1 MRERIPWFDGAK
13 LDDIT
18 DYLTYVFVPALFVW
32 RGALVPNA
40 WVLPVVTP
48 ILLSSAYGF
57 NRTDAKTS
65 DHFFTGFPSYWNVVT
80 FYLLVARW
88 PSEVNAA
95 ILVGVCGAG
104 VRADPLRLP
113 VSNAGVERRDKR
125 RRRDVG
131 RADAAHAVAVPGCVR
146 AGLLGLACL
155 PVVLFPAVV
164 LAPLRAKSFET
175 RDSTPRGV
183 PVKPIPI
190 HAFNPGPYTGDGNW
204 TWLIRGRVTTLIDA
218 GTGESRHLE
227 AIERA
232 LDGAALSQVI
242 VTHGHTDHASGVTAL
257 AAKFPGVRFLKM
269 PWPERDGRWPAPWEP
284 LRDGSVVP
292 AGDDTLTAI
301 HTPGHAPDHLCL
313 WHAESRTMFC
323 GDLAQKGTTIY
334 IPPNLQ
340 GDLLAY
346 LASLERVLALRPAQ
360 LLPAHGPVIDD
371 PDRVL
376 RGYIEHRREREA
388 QILELLRGGESS
400 PDVMVIRMYRGLKDT
415 LVPMARESVL
425 AHLLKLEHEG
435 RARRSGDAWHIIE
448 P

>member
-1 MRERIPWFDGAK
+1 M
-13 LDDIT
+13 
-18 DYLTYVFVPALFVW
+18 
-32 RGALVPNA
+32 
-40 WVLPVVTP
+40 
-48 ILLSSAYGF
+48 
-57 NRTDAKTS
+57 
-65 DHFFTGFPSYWNVVT
+65 
-80 FYLLVARW
+80 
-88 PSEVNAA
+88 
-95 ILVGVCGAG
+95 
-104 VRADPLRLP
+104 
-113 VSNAGVERRDKR
+113 
-125 RRRDVG
+125 
-131 RADAAHAVAVPGCVR
+131 
-146 AGLLGLACL
+146 
-155 PVVLFPAVV
+155 
-164 LAPLRAKSFET
+164 
-175 RDSTPRGV
+175 
-183 PVKPIPI
+183 KPIPL

-227 AIERA
+227 AIEEA
-232 LDGAALSQVI
+232 LDGAALSHVI

-257 AAKFPGVRFLKM
+257 AARFPGVRFLKM

-284 LRDGSVVP
+284 LHDGSVVP

-313 WHAESRTMFC
+313 WHAESQTMFC

-346 LASLERVLALRPAQ
+346 LTSLERVLALRPAQ

-376 RGYIEHRREREA
+376 RGYIEHRREREE
-388 QILELLRGGESS
+388 QILEQLRGGESS

-435 RARRSGDAWHIIE
+435 RARRAGASATDASAPRADAAPEEHAWHIIE